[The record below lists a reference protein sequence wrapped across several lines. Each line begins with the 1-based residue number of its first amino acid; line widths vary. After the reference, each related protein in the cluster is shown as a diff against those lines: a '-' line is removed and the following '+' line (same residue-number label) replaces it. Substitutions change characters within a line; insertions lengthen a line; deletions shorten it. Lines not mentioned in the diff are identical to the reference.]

1 MSSED
6 IVYRNEEWA
15 VIDHLSYG
23 VSNLVQAR
31 RFYDAF
37 FGPLGHAVASV
48 AADEISYGPGG
59 MSGAFFLYQAP
70 AGAQIAGARTH
81 VAFTAATRAAV
92 DQAYAAAMAGGAQS
106 VRKAGAH
113 PDISPNYY
121 GAVVLDPDGNK
132 LEVVVPG

>member
-1 MSSED
+1 MSRQG
-6 IVYRNEEWA
+6 IFYRKEVWA

-23 VSNLVQAR
+23 VSNLVRAR

-48 AADEISYGPGG
+48 TADEISYGPGG

-70 AGAQIAGARTH
+70 EGVQIAGARTH
-81 VAFTAATRAAV
+81 VAFSAATRVAV
-92 DQAYAAAMAGGAQS
+92 DRAYAAAMASGAHS

-132 LEVVVPG
+132 LEVVAPG